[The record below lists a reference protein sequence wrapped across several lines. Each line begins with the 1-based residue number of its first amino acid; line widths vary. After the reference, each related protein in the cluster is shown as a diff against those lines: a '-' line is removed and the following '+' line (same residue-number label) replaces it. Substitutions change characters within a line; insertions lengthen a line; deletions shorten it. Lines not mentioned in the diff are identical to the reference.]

1 MIVYNILMITTQL
14 LVLGAI
20 ALRKQTHGYVVYRE
34 LTEWR
39 VDTWACIKPGSIYHA
54 LTQLEKQQYI
64 QSIKNEPGE
73 KGGARTLYAITS
85 KGDAAL
91 KEGIETALES
101 LEMDKYSA
109 GIALRRLIPHEVL
122 LQTQRKRLEN
132 LKGIH
137 QFMRTLPKKE
147 DGTPAE
153 EPGLVDYWTGFFEY
167 SIQHAEAFINNVN
180 NEGKHEE

>member
-1 MIVYNILMITTQL
+1 MNTTQL

-20 ALRKQTHGYVVYRE
+20 ALRKQTHGYIVYRE

-39 VDTWACIKPGSIYHA
+39 ADTWACIKPGSIYHA

-64 QSIKNEPGE
+64 ESIKNEPGE
-73 KGGARTLYAITS
+73 KGGARTLYAITG

-101 LEMDKYSA
+101 LEMDQYSA

-122 LQTQRKRLEN
+122 LQTQEKRLEN
-132 LKGIH
+132 LQSIH
-137 QFMRTLPKKE
+137 QFMRTIPKKE
-147 DGTPAE
+147 GGSPPE

-167 SIQHAEAFINNVN
+167 SIQHAKAFINNVTT
-180 NEGKHEE
+180 ERKHEE